1 MPEYPFVCANG
12 HNQNIV
18 LRMDDRDSPQQ
29 CACGKAMRRQMATG
43 MSFTLWADRWRDQWR
58 DSPRERGGISDG
70 LGPQA
75 E

>member
-1 MPEYPFVCANG
+1 MPSYPFRCPNG

-18 LRMDDRDSPQQ
+18 LRMADRDSSQR
-29 CACGKAMRRQMATG
+29 CHCGKIMQRQMATG
-43 MSFTLWADRWRDQWR
+43 MSVLWAGRWRDQWR

-70 LGPQA
+70 MGPQA